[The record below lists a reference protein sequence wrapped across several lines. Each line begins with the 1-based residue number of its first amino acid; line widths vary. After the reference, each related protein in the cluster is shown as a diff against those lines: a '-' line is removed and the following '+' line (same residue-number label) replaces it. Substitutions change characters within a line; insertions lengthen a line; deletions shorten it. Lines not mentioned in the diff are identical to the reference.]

1 MAIKVEKKIELR
13 EPAFIADESFYV
25 DDSAIV
31 MGFPHEFK
39 RDWFNQLD
47 WRFFAILLITGILE
61 VALLFVLISYLKNY
75 EKNVDVQKIQKQYAH
90 LLLKDFSAEDFL
102 AFENK
107 KENKQLLT
115 SMNFKNLNISNEET
129 AIDLNLKSNVNK
141 IQLSDEYR
149 RQKQKLQDDKQ
160 QFLSRKASGK
170 TENSFTSALTREVDQ
185 KGLLL
190 LFSDKENSKVDEN
203 LAMILT
209 NGKENERHLNSY
221 VDNISLAKYQKI
233 YSKLGNTNVLNNLKG
248 SKSVISSD
256 EELFLLNPLV
266 KVEVANAH
274 KNIEL
279 DYHEISDI
287 AKNKNSR
294 ATRTAEYVTNVLRSH
309 NRAIQ
314 DCYKQIIKNYPDV
327 KGKVVVRVSVDADGS
342 VDQVQ
347 IIDSTIKIDQMLR
360 CITNRIRRWRDFG
373 ACDPEL
379 DTVNYKQTYV
389 FGY

>member
-25 DDSAIV
+25 NDSAIV
-31 MGFPHEFK
+31 MGFPSEFK
-39 RDWFNQLD
+39 RDWFKQLD
-47 WRFFAILLITGILE
+47 LRFLTILLISAILE
-61 VALLFVLISYLKNY
+61 VALLFVLISYSKNY
-75 EKNVDVQKIQKQYAH
+75 EKNVGVQKIQKQYAH
-90 LLLKDFSAEDFL
+90 LLLKDFSAEDFS

-129 AIDLNLKSNVNK
+129 AIDLNLKSKVNK

-160 QFLSRKASGK
+160 QFLSRKAAGK

-190 LFSDKENSKVDEN
+190 LFSDQENSKVDEN

-209 NGKENERHLNSY
+209 NGKENERYLNSY
-221 VDNISLAKYQKI
+221 VDNISLTKYQKI
-233 YSKLGNTNVLNNLKG
+233 YSKLGNTNVLNDLKG

-256 EELFLLNPLV
+256 EELFLLTPLV
-266 KVEVANAH
+266 KIEVASAN
-274 KNIEL
+274 KNVEL

-287 AKNKNSR
+287 TKNKNSR
-294 ATRTAEYVTNVLRSH
+294 ATRTAEHVTNVLRSH
-309 NRAIQ
+309 NIAIQ

-327 KGKVVVRVSVDADGS
+327 KGKVVVRISVDTDGS

-347 IIDSTIKIDQMLR
+347 IIDSTIKNDQMLR
-360 CITNRIRRWRDFG
+360 CMTNRIRRWRDFG

-379 DTVNYKQTYV
+379 GTVSYKQTYV